1 MSLDAM
7 KWAFDQETKDATA
20 KLVLVAIADHFNEDL
35 GYSEW
40 SSYQRIAKIGCCSE
54 KTVQRKINELVAVG
68 FINKVQRGFSK
79 PNVYY
84 LPMYQVY
91 KKKQEML
98 HSGQFDHSIQD
109 KAVQSIQDTVVQH
122 GLDTVV
128 QSGVDMGVQQTQYN
142 TINNTNKFGGHLKKE
157 LSFKQ
162 KNFIEVLLERV
173 AKKQSDPRYSY
184 TNFEDL
190 RKKMTEGMLKKD
202 GSFEE
207 LLKFYELNK

>member
-54 KTVQRKINELVAVG
+54 KTVQRKINELVAA
-68 FINKVQRGFSK
+68 
-79 PNVYY
+79 
-84 LPMYQVY
+84 
-91 KKKQEML
+91 
-98 HSGQFDHSIQD
+98 GQFDHSIQD
-109 KAVQSIQDTVVQH
+109 KGVQSIQDMVVQH
-122 GLDTVV
+122 GVDKAV

-142 TINNTNKFGGHLKKE
+142 TITNTNKFGGHLKKE

-162 KNFIEVLLERV
+162 KRYIDVLIDKIAEK
-173 AKKQSDPRYSY
+173 AKHDPQYAY
-184 TNFEDL
+184 EDYDGL
-190 RKKMTEGMLKKD
+190 REKMKNGMLKKD

-207 LLKFYELNK
+207 LLKVYKLD